1 MLVSSLVNVWDRG
14 RFISVKHLLFVFT
27 WDLALNSCSY
37 YWDVC
42 YSKVRV
48 DCNNIS
54 IMQKVCMGN
63 KLWYKKVHLTQ
74 VKTQQI
80 YFV

>member
-1 MLVSSLVNVWDRG
+1 MLVSSLVSVWDRG

-42 YSKVRV
+42 YSKVSSRSELTV
-48 DCNNIS
+48 ITEDLLS

-63 KLWYKKVHLTQ
+63 KL
-74 VKTQQI
+74 
-80 YFV
+80 